1 MKDFFTGNKMIITV
15 VVGILIQAYR
25 WLAGDVTAGSDNLSA
40 IGLEDF
46 LTSLVGGLSMIFA
59 KMKLNRALPDQ

>member
-25 WLAGDVTAGSDNLSA
+25 WLAGDVTAGSDNL
-40 IGLEDF
+40 
-46 LTSLVGGLSMIFA
+46 
-59 KMKLNRALPDQ
+59 